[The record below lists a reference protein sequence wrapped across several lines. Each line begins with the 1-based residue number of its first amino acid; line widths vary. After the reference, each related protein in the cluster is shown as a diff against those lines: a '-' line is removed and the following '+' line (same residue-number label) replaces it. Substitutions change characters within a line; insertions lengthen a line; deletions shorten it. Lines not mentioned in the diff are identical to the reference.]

1 MQYIWFLVILFIVHY
16 LGDFFIQVYAW
27 KNTTKW
33 LKNLLIHTITYIFVL
48 IFGIIVLESVFPN
61 LTVHYHDLLGFI
73 LVNFVLH
80 FFTDMTT
87 KKLTRILKNHNEL
100 TAYVNV
106 VALDQMIHYITLLI
120 TFELFFM

>member
-1 MQYIWFLVILFIVHY
+1 
-16 LGDFFIQVYAW
+16 
-27 KNTTKW
+27 
-33 LKNLLIHTITYIFVL
+33 
-48 IFGIIVLESVFPN
+48 
-61 LTVHYHDLLGFI
+61 
-73 LVNFVLH
+73 
-80 FFTDMTT
+80 MTT